1 MVALATKTSGHRE
14 QNWFSSSAHFL
25 LILMMMLF
33 LPTNLSYLSRLS
45 KGLVV
50 PHPSPTSVH
59 SETFV
64 LIANLSRSIHSSW
77 WMRNARIPGLKSNLV
92 FIHEYSCFIVF
103 SLALT
108 EALYAIVGY
117 YIYALEVL
125 ANLLAC
131 TAWVFYVNA
140 LLPQFIHIALAVLK
154 LCHLENTHVSKNG
167 YQISYRSD

>member
-1 MVALATKTSGHRE
+1 
-14 QNWFSSSAHFL
+14 
-25 LILMMMLF
+25 MMMLF

-64 LIANLSRSIHSSW
+64 LIANLSRSIYSSW
-77 WMRNARIPGLKSNLV
+77 WIRNARIPGLKSNLV
-92 FIHEYSCFIVF
+92 FIHEYSCLIVF

-125 ANLLAC
+125 TNLLAC

-140 LLPQFIHIALAVLK
+140 FLVTTHSHCS
-154 LCHLENTHVSKNG
+154 CHLEKHSSPNLTITAQSMYVSKNG
-167 YQISYRSD
+167 Y